1 MKITICEHIDISQ
14 LNIEISKDIFTVL
27 TINENQI
34 ITRSCKK
41 CYNEIKELEDK
52 NIDLIAKATAQVVF
66 IDFWFTGISGIIQ
79 PITGFTMVYL
89 YNYSFFSFSAIKP
102 TFCLMQEFLVYVDS
116 LRI

>member
-41 CYNEIKELEDK
+41 CYNEIKELDHK
-52 NIDLIAKATAQVVF
+52 I
-66 IDFWFTGISGIIQ
+66 ISKEEYQ
-79 PITGFTMVYL
+79 SYL
-89 YNYSFFSFSAIKP
+89 EK
-102 TFCLMQEFLVYVDS
+102 
-116 LRI
+116 